1 MREVRENLKL
11 STFQAVD
18 IWAAGLV
25 LYAICFNKH
34 PFDDSNKLAIV
45 NGNYKIPASDSK
57 YRMYH
62 SLISSML
69 TLDPR
74 QRPSAGQ
81 VLDQLSAIAET
92 EGFRCRGSLANIESP
107 QQHLL
112 SPTQTPTQDL
122 PPRLPDGPTIFNPE
136 TQPAS
141 SNVSMLKASAGSLF
155 SRLKDTTKTVV
166 ASVQS
171 SMVGKELDFH
181 CITSRV
187 AAMSLPVEG
196 LESAYRNHIDD
207 VRALMEN
214 KHSNYYTVFN
224 VSERQS
230 NPSKYPSGHLV
241 EAGWPAGAVPSLD
254 AVLELCTKMLDYLS
268 RDLRNV
274 LVVYCLDGKSS
285 TAYIVSALL
294 IYSGLASSV
303 EAAVTIFSA
312 KRCDPVLTSCQLE
325 SLRHLA
331 SLAVSKLPVL
341 KSPFVTVTNVVVEP
355 VPLFNKAGDGCRPY
369 VEVYQGKERVIS
381 TVQEYSRMKGYS
393 VTAGDEDIVI
403 PVNVTVCGDVT
414 IIVNHARQVLGSIK
428 PVKICQVQL
437 HTSSLTAGRPSYQ
450 WKLSQLDCVAEA
462 ARYSDGFQLVMNC
475 ETSEECSGRDVQWPD
490 ESAALL
496 LFNSDQ
502 DYEMVKSLAPGTSTR
517 APVSPDGGN
526 SKFYVNNPDLNRDEE
541 NSSRATAA
549 PSASSV
555 RPPVSVDL
563 LGLSEAGPAQQESL
577 ISSLSGP
584 RPPAPEKSHI
594 DLLAAAAPAPR
605 PPAPEKSKID
615 LLAAVAPTPAP
626 PAASANTFDFLADL
640 NGPSAANNKPA
651 PPAGNISDLF
661 GGSDKFSA
669 PVLNATSIPRGTSQ
683 PDIKTDA
690 VEDNFDP
697 FSNLS
702 NLSASLSSQNIAAGQ
717 NKPVNPGPQKPM
729 NSMGNSTG
737 FSQQKPQ
744 SKPMG
749 PNYSRSFFSD
759 SSNSVGGV
767 KPKVS
772 MNAFDDLLGGFTPS
786 ANPSQNQSIGA
797 MKKTELVKAMDPD
810 EAKIFEW
817 KEGKS
822 RNIRTLLCS
831 LHKIIWAGA
840 RWSECGMH
848 QLVSSNDVKKM
859 YRKAC
864 LAVHPDKQMG
874 TENENISKL
883 IFMELNEAWSEFEND
898 PNQQNMFG

>member
-1 MREVRENLKL
+1 
-11 STFQAVD
+11 
-18 IWAAGLV
+18 
-25 LYAICFNKH
+25 
-34 PFDDSNKLAIV
+34 
-45 NGNYKIPASDSK
+45 
-57 YRMYH
+57 MYH
-62 SLISSML
+62 GLISAML
-69 TLDPR
+69 SLDPR
-74 QRPSAGQ
+74 QRPSAGH

-92 EGFRCRGSLANIESP
+92 HGFRCRGSLSNIKCPP
-107 QQHLL
+107 QIL
-112 SPTQTPTQDL
+112 SAAPTTTPTQEL
-122 PPRLPDGPTIFNPE
+122 PPRLPDGPTINPE
-136 TQPAS
+136 GQAGA

-155 SRLKDTTKTVV
+155 SKLKDTTKTVV

-187 AAMSLPVEG
+187 AAMSLPAEG
-196 LESAYRNHIDD
+196 LESTYRNHIDD
-207 VRALMEN
+207 VRAMMET

-241 EAGWPAGAVPSLD
+241 EAGWPAAAVPSLD
-254 AVLELCTKMLDYLS
+254 STLSLCGKMLDYLS

-274 LVVYCLDGKSS
+274 VLVYCLDGKSS
-285 TAYIVSALL
+285 TAYVVIALL
-294 IYSGLASSV
+294 LYSGLVSSV
-303 EAAVTIFSA
+303 EAAVSIFSA
-312 KRCDPVLTSCQLE
+312 KRCDPVLTSCQLA
-325 SLRHLA
+325 SLHHLA
-331 SLAVSKLPVL
+331 SLVASKLPVL

-393 VTAGDEDIVI
+393 VTSGDEAIVI
-403 PVNVTVCGDVT
+403 PVNVTVCGDIT

-437 HTSSLTAGRPSYQ
+437 HSSSLTAGRPSYQ
-450 WKLSQLDCVAEA
+450 WPLAQLDCVAEA

-490 ESAALL
+490 ESASQL

-502 DYEMVKSLAPGTSTR
+502 DYEMVMSLVPETAASAGEDR
-517 APVSPDGGN
+517 GN
-526 SKFYVNNPDLNRDEE
+526 SKFFVNNPDLSREQERSVTATTTRTTPDSKT
-541 NSSRATAA
+541 SSS
-549 PSASSV
+549 PSPSST
-555 RPPVSVDL
+555 VDL
-563 LGLSEAGPAQQESL
+563 LGLSEAGSSRQESL
-577 ISSLSGP
+577 ISGFAASQ
-584 RPPAPEKSHI
+584 PPSQEKSNLN
-594 DLLAAAAPAPR
+594 LL
-605 PPAPEKSKID
+605 E
-615 LLAAVAPTPAP
+615 
-626 PAASANTFDFLADL
+626 AASPREATNTFDFLADL
-640 NGPSAANNKPA
+640 GGAAAPSSVPPPSAASKPA
-651 PPAGNISDLF
+651 PPPAAAAAGNLSDLF
-661 GGSDKFSA
+661 GGSDRFSA
-669 PVLNATSIPRGTSQ
+669 PVLNATSTSIPRGASQ
-683 PDIKTDA
+683 PDIKKEA
-690 VEDNFDP
+690 QEDNFDP

-702 NLSASLSSQNIAAGQ
+702 SLSASLSSQNIAGSQTKPLNAG
-717 NKPVNPGPQKPM
+717 GQKPM
-729 NSMGNSTG
+729 NNTG
-737 FSQQKPQ
+737 FSQSAQ

-749 PNYSRSFFSD
+749 PNYSRSFFSEQP
-759 SSNSVGGV
+759 SNAGGVGGF
-767 KPKVS
+767 KPRVS
-772 MNAFDDLLGGFTPS
+772 SNAFDDLLGGFTPS
-786 ANPSQNQSIGA
+786 GNPSQNQSIGA

-810 EAKIFEW
+810 EAKIFQW

-840 RWSECGMH
+840 RWTECGMH

-874 TENENISKL
+874 TDNENLSKL